1 MKILATADTHVGF
14 RQYGLVRREQDIERS
29 FTNVLEKG
37 VELEVD
43 AITISGDI
51 IHSVRPTAST
61 INFLKKCQDYLL
73 SKKQLCLVSIGNH
86 DYSEPH
92 WVSNLSS
99 DSDYGFHVMHDC
111 RHQFTESGK
120 VTADLYAKSFCSKS
134 EFAKGSCIPPVDI
147 LLMHQSFN
155 ELTNF
160 PNEHGFSFDDF
171 EELNAKVVVI
181 GDTHIHR
188 VFEKPGI
195 KVCSPGSTEIMSE
208 SEDSEKFVFLIEKV
222 NEEFTIESIPIQTR
236 KVIRRE
242 LNSEDEMADL
252 LGFLK
257 TEEANEP
264 IVFLKFNTELQ
275 DVLSRI
281 RKQIDT
287 TKVIIRPKP
296 IKVGE
301 EQEVDKAVQQELTFS
316 DILKEFIPDNP
327 KQFETVSQ
335 LLNPQAEVHS
345 VLDSFIE
352 ERLKESN
359 D

>member
-1 MKILATADTHVGF
+1 MRILATADTHVGF

-29 FTNVLEKG
+29 FMNVLKKG

-61 INFLKKCQDYLL
+61 INFLKECQNYLL
-73 SKKQLCLVSIGNH
+73 SEKQLCLVSIGNH

-92 WVSNLSS
+92 WVSNLST
-99 DSDYGFHVMHDC
+99 DSDYGFHVLHDG
-111 RHQFTESGK
+111 RHQFTEPGSIVG
-120 VTADLYAKSFCSKS
+120 DLYAKSFCSKS

-188 VFEKPGI
+188 VFEKPGM
-195 KVCSPGSTEIMSE
+195 KVCSPGSTEMMSE
-208 SEDSEKFVFLIEKV
+208 SEDSDKYVFLIEKEG
-222 NEEFTIESIPIQTR
+222 EEFKVESLPISTR
-236 KVIRRE
+236 KVIRRD
-242 LNSEDEMADL
+242 LDSEDQMQEL

-257 TEEANEP
+257 QEEINEP
-264 IVFLKFNTELQ
+264 IVFLRFNTEIK

-287 TKVIIRPKP
+287 TKVIVRPKP
-296 IKVGE
+296 INVGDKKE
-301 EQEVDKAVQQELTFS
+301 NDKAIEQELTFS
-316 DILKEFIPDNP
+316 DMLKEFIPDNP